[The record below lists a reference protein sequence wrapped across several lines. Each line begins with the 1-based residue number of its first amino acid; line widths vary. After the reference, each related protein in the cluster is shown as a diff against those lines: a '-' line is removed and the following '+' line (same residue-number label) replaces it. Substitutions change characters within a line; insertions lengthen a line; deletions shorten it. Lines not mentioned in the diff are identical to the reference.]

1 MSAEVSGT
9 DANARKKALAD
20 ALVEG
25 LAPVLGVGVRS
36 KLAIADVA
44 SNREGKIAESSETR
58 QDIEVS
64 FGAAKVKDFA
74 VSYCASPSGGTR
86 ADVRLSAP
94 EVARLKRIARDA
106 TLVVVGCSSAAA
118 GACTEDL
125 RDRAKALAEEAGL
138 SVGEAVLVS
147 GEPAVD
153 ELRTR
158 AFASSAAKTLV
169 LRLDAPT
176 LLAEAPY
183 RVCRAQGAATLL
195 DMEDLKVLHTAKPK
209 GFGGDGGFKG
219 VVYADKGTDR
229 DACSKAF
236 RETFDAV
243 KAMTDRWAA
252 NAAP

>member
-1 MSAEVSGT
+1 MERWRGSKLVV
-9 DANARKKALAD
+9 AD
-20 ALVEG
+20 A
-25 LAPVLGVGVRS
+25 
-36 KLAIADVA
+36 A
-44 SNREGKIAESSETR
+44 SNRAGKLAESSETR

-64 FGAAKVKDFA
+64 FGAAKVRDFA
-74 VSYCASPSGGTR
+74 VSYCASPSGGIR
-86 ADVRLSAP
+86 ADVRVSGR
-94 EVARLKRIARDA
+94 EVARLKRLARDA

-125 RDRAKALAEEAGL
+125 RDRAKALAESSGL
-138 SVGEAVLVS
+138 AVGEAVLVN

-153 ELRTR
+153 DLRAR
-158 AFASSAAKTLV
+158 AFSAGAAKTLV

-176 LLAEAPY
+176 LLAEDCY
-183 RVCRAQGAATLL
+183 RVCRAQGAATLM

-209 GFGGDGGFKG
+209 GFGVDGGFKG
-219 VVYADKGTDR
+219 VVYADKGSDR

-252 NAAP
+252 SAAP